1 MRIVLNNLCPNC
13 FRPVYGTEGL
23 LELGSLVEAGE
34 YIHSDCQHCLQPI
47 AVRESL
53 QLSYTFDPPK
63 EVTDEEINAT
73 LDKMAQEESD
83 IDLT

>member
-1 MRIVLNNLCPNC
+1 MAVNATI
-13 FRPVYGTEGL
+13 
-23 LELGSLVEAGE
+23 LV
-34 YIHSDCQHCLQPI
+34 
-47 AVRESL
+47 
-53 QLSYTFDPPK
+53 SYTFDPPK